1 MKLKILLYLFLI
13 FSNFYP
19 LNNSIALA
27 SEKNINSKFS
37 KEITN
42 SYTKNNIQTDYLIG
56 PGDKISI
63 TFAGLDIYTDL
74 YTVDTNGYLDLP
86 EINKLFVDQLTLE
99 ELNSILLERY
109 KDFII
114 SPDIKL
120 KIVYFR
126 PVKVFI
132 KGEVR
137 QPGLYSLEYEKE
149 GSSFTS
155 TNNYQFNVYRCPTVF
170 DALKLSNGIS
180 NYADLSRI
188 EIIRKNSKS
197 QGGGKISTN
206 LDFLSLLND
215 GNQDFNI
222 DLRDG
227 DIISVPKN
235 KKILKDQILSIN
247 KSNLTP
253 NKIFIYVSG
262 NVNVPGALE
271 IEQGSSLVQAL
282 YLAGGEKYFTG
293 RINHIRFNEEGDS
306 EKQSFSFDPNA
317 PAKSKKNPILLHG
330 DIINVNRTI
339 IGKTTNAILQIA
351 PPLFTTNAIFNI
363 FD

>member
-1 MKLKILLYLFLI
+1 M
-13 FSNFYP
+13 
-19 LNNSIALA
+19 
-27 SEKNINSKFS
+27 
-37 KEITN
+37 
-42 SYTKNNIQTDYLIG
+42 
-56 PGDKISI
+56 
-63 TFAGLDIYTDL
+63 
-74 YTVDTNGYLDLP
+74 
-86 EINKLFVDQLTLE
+86 
-99 ELNSILLERY
+99 
-109 KDFII
+109 
-114 SPDIKL
+114 
-120 KIVYFR
+120 
-126 PVKVFI
+126 
-132 KGEVR
+132 
-137 QPGLYSLEYEKE
+137 EYEKN

-155 TNNYQFNVYRCPTVF
+155 TNNYQFNVYKCPTVF

-262 NVNVPGALE
+262 NVNAPGALE